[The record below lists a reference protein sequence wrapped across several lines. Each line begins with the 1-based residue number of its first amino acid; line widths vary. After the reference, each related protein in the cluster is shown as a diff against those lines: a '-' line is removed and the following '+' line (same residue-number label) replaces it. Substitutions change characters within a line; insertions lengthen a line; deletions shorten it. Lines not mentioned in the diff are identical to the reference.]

1 MNNCRKPR
9 EKTRFREVPEKGEG
23 ESRRGAVRAGFQVPF
38 SPSWGQSG
46 SLSSSL
52 SLTLGPSPPSQHT
65 ITLSR
70 KGANQGQRK
79 EGLGDC
85 PAPGSASPSRI
96 LLPGFCTCCPR
107 ASLSPLLGGRC
118 TPGPLFKLGT
128 PALLSADSGPFC
140 ICSAHLSFRTLSAWS
155 TAALQQIFLTP
166 EPQPPTRIRHTVGA
180 QWPRVQ

>member
-23 ESRRGAVRAGFQVPF
+23 ESRRGAVRAGFQVPL

-107 ASLSPLLGGRC
+107 ASISPLLGG
-118 TPGPLFKLGT
+118 G
-128 PALLSADSGPFC
+128 ALRALCSSSDRLYSPQTVGLSASVLLICPSG
-140 ICSAHLSFRTLSAWS
+140 H
-155 TAALQQIFLTP
+155 
-166 EPQPPTRIRHTVGA
+166 
-180 QWPRVQ
+180 

>member
-107 ASLSPLLGGRC
+107 ASISPLLGGRC
-118 TPGPLFKLGT
+118 TPGPLFKLGPGST
-128 PALLSADSGPFC
+128 LRGQWAFLHLFC
-140 ICSAHLSFRTLSAWS
+140 SSVLPDTKCLVNSCSAADFSH
-155 TAALQQIFLTP
+155 P
-166 EPQPPTRIRHTVGA
+166 
-180 QWPRVQ
+180 

>member
-23 ESRRGAVRAGFQVPF
+23 ESRRGAVRAGFQAPL

-96 LLPGFCTCCPR
+96 SSL
-107 ASLSPLLGGRC
+107 ASAPAA
-118 TPGPLFKLGT
+118 PGPHSSPSWGGG
-128 PALLSADSGPFC
+128 ALRALCSSSGPRLYSPRTVGLSASVLLICPSG
-140 ICSAHLSFRTLSAWS
+140 H
-155 TAALQQIFLTP
+155 
-166 EPQPPTRIRHTVGA
+166 
-180 QWPRVQ
+180 